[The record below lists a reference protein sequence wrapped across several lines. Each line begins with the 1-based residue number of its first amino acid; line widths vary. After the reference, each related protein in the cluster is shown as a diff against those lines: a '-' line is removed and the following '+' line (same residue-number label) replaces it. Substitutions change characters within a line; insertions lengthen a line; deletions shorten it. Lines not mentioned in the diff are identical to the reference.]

1 MNGNRQKGTET
12 ERNGQ
17 KQQKGTETDGHKL
30 KPKEMDRS

>member
-12 ERNGQ
+12 DRNGQ
-17 KQQKGTETDGHKL
+17 KQQKGTETDRHKL